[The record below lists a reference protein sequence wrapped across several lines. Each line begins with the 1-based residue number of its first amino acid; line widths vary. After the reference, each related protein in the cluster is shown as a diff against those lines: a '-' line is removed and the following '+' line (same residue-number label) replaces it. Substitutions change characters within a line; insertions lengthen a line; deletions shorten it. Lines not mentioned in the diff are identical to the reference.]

1 MHWEVREAFA
11 AIVTVNLPIIYPFFV
26 GDLRLLRE
34 RNHPEDISG
43 VPHSNRLILS
53 NDGAIRVTNEVE
65 IEIVKR
71 QGSVVRREQSYE
83 CICQTPANANK

>member
-11 AIVTVNLPIIYPFFV
+11 AIVTVNLPVIYPFFV

-34 RNHPEDISG
+34 RDQPEDISG
-43 VPHSNRLILS
+43 VPHSNRLIPS
-53 NDGAIRVTNEVE
+53 NDGAIRVTNQVE
-65 IEIVKR
+65 IEIV